1 MALDRKAEY
10 ERIGRERE
18 AAEREASAV
27 LRRDLLRS
35 ALQLI
40 AWTFLGLSIMFW
52 AFYVSDVV
60 LGRAFLYGGMAVG
73 YSGIFYTLFQT
84 YRRGEKRGDW

>member
-52 AFYVSDVV
+52 AFYVNDVT

-73 YSGIFYTLFQT
+73 YAGIFYTLLAT